1 MGGGNYALHYLA
13 LEFTRVSSTS
23 PMTVWS
29 GETIVLGRHGTI
41 SYLLEYIP
49 NLLPPS
55 RENRTRIFH
64 HHQPQPKL
72 TALSPSVHQEQPQ
85 TRSSFALELVSS
97 LVYSPAPPVFQP
109 GPKKTRTVNRFFLS
123 LPPLPTHPSLFFSF
137 LTLRRNG
144 ESWHA

>member
-1 MGGGNYALHYLA
+1 
-13 LEFTRVSSTS
+13 
-23 PMTVWS
+23 MTVWS

-41 SYLLEYIP
+41 SYRLEYIS

-55 RENRTRIFH
+55 RENRTRISHHHHHH

-85 TRSSFALELVSS
+85 TKSSFALELVSS

-109 GPKKTRTVNRFFLS
+109 GPKKTPRTVNRFFPLS
-123 LPPLPTHPSLFFSF
+123 PPPPHPSIPFLFFSHPS
-137 LTLRRNG
+137 TERRKLARLG
-144 ESWHA
+144 IMPRFS